1 MIRTSSLTN
10 IHSLLYVSSSIS
22 SFFGYIFLIS
32 VMCPM
37 RWFWSILRNSILY
50 PVFRHTNTITVSQLE
65 PIHIHANYGLILCSL
80 DLNWIHGWDCVACWA
95 KYVLTKCRLFCPL
108 FPNLRVR
115 SFQRVPNSIWVIAEW
130 SQGLD
135 SEIKKIKKNKNLV
148 HKINA
153 AFHCTQNLE
162 KKTTLD
168 MESHMVI
175 QVVIP
180 GDKLGHDPPSPTSQA
195 RTLNNPLS
203 SRFTLFSV
211 WVVKCALKLCGC
223 HFHFPITLERSR
235 GDRVLKAYSSCLSSY
250 SCVKSAALGACKVQR
265 LSPPSICCGYP
276 CFSWADT
283 SVTHCNWKSGIFTQK
298 RWLWTCNGSQHKI
311 ICSAFYLFFLF
322 V

>member
-1 MIRTSSLTN
+1 
-10 IHSLLYVSSSIS
+10 
-22 SFFGYIFLIS
+22 
-32 VMCPM
+32 
-37 RWFWSILRNSILY
+37 
-50 PVFRHTNTITVSQLE
+50 
-65 PIHIHANYGLILCSL
+65 
-80 DLNWIHGWDCVACWA
+80 
-95 KYVLTKCRLFCPL
+95 
-108 FPNLRVR
+108 
-115 SFQRVPNSIWVIAEW
+115 
-130 SQGLD
+130 
-135 SEIKKIKKNKNLV
+135 
-148 HKINA
+148 
-153 AFHCTQNLE
+153 
-162 KKTTLD
+162 

-180 GDKLGHDPPSPTSQA
+180 VDKLGRDPPSPTSQA

-203 SRFTLFSV
+203 SRFTSFSV
-211 WVVKCALKLCGC
+211 WVVKCALNFVVAIFIFRLRLKEAVAIVC
-223 HFHFPITLERSR
+223 
-235 GDRVLKAYSSCLSSY
+235 LKAYSSCLSSY

>member
-1 MIRTSSLTN
+1 
-10 IHSLLYVSSSIS
+10 
-22 SFFGYIFLIS
+22 
-32 VMCPM
+32 
-37 RWFWSILRNSILY
+37 
-50 PVFRHTNTITVSQLE
+50 
-65 PIHIHANYGLILCSL
+65 
-80 DLNWIHGWDCVACWA
+80 
-95 KYVLTKCRLFCPL
+95 
-108 FPNLRVR
+108 
-115 SFQRVPNSIWVIAEW
+115 
-130 SQGLD
+130 
-135 SEIKKIKKNKNLV
+135 
-148 HKINA
+148 
-153 AFHCTQNLE
+153 
-162 KKTTLD
+162 

-203 SRFTLFSV
+203 SPFYFIQCLGCEMCVKTLWLPFS
-211 WVVKCALKLCGC
+211 
-223 HFHFPITLERSR
+223 FPIMLERSR

-311 ICSAFYLFFLF
+311 IMFCLLSFFFFF